1 MNRKLL
7 NTTLALALG
16 ASVIAGGA
24 FAQENGN
31 SDNAQDAPA
40 AESADF
46 NANLMASL
54 KAQPE
59 LTRFA
64 ELLERAGLNH
74 RLNDGGSYTLLA
86 LSNAAM
92 TELNEL
98 HDMDTFGDFEL
109 QSVTHAF
116 ILDGAIT
123 PEELAGLDEVD
134 SLTGYTYEVET
145 ADGVTTVDGVR
156 VDTAEVIVTDNGVI
170 YTLEEPLEQVNDYV
184 QGLPAVP
191 TPVDEEDNGTE
202 DPEAD

>member
-24 FAQENGN
+24 FAQENG
-31 SDNAQDAPA
+31 SSESAPEAPA
-40 AESADF
+40 AETAEF

-98 HDMDTFGDFEL
+98 HDMATFGDFEL

-123 PEELAGLDEVD
+123 PEELAGLDEID
-134 SLTGYTYEVET
+134 SLTGYTYKVET
-145 ADGVTTVDGVR
+145 TDGVTTVDGVR
-156 VDTAEVIVTDNGVI
+156 IDTAEVIVTDNGVI